1 MASGKS
7 KSAKEVTSVFG
18 TLVRVAEPE
27 DTGGP
32 TCVRVKTVKKSGKE
46 EDVQEENGVL
56 FWVNKSGFPIDDKT
70 WDRMWDHVAR
80 IHPDGYDVIHKV
92 RDKKDLPSVPIPHP
106 PTNFS
111 ASVPISERLDRIQ
124 NYMRTLQYNHTG
136 TQFFEI
142 RKNRPISGL
151 LESAKEMIKEALPIK
166 CLEAVILGIYLS
178 NGFLGVERFPLS
190 FKSVFGGNVHR
201 HVVLGIYYAGSYGTI
216 GMSRRE
222 DLMYKPVTFKSL
234 SDLVFDYEKSYNKFM
249 HDVKKVKVGMPIPHD
264 PHSYEFINWK
274 AVTVSPNK
282 MTKKE
287 MTKDLEFMAK
297 EIRTRCQANC
307 DLPQVKLY
315 SSRSQAKSWTIT
327 LHSPRKSSVEAPRD
341 ARTSLQQAT
350 KIYRAH
356 TSIPAESG
364 IKKKSQS
371 TGSSQTTSTVAD
383 SSDYQLRI

>member
-1 MASGKS
+1 
-7 KSAKEVTSVFG
+7 
-18 TLVRVAEPE
+18 
-27 DTGGP
+27 
-32 TCVRVKTVKKSGKE
+32 
-46 EDVQEENGVL
+46 
-56 FWVNKSGFPIDDKT
+56 
-70 WDRMWDHVAR
+70 
-80 IHPDGYDVIHKV
+80 
-92 RDKKDLPSVPIPHP
+92 
-106 PTNFS
+106 
-111 ASVPISERLDRIQ
+111 
-124 NYMRTLQYNHTG
+124 MRTLQYNHTG

-142 RKNRPISGL
+142 RKNRPLSGL

-297 EIRTRCQANC
+297 EIRTR
-307 DLPQVKLY
+307 
-315 SSRSQAKSWTIT
+315 AKSWTIT

-364 IKKKSQS
+364 TKKKPQS

>member
-142 RKNRPISGL
+142 RKKQTYLRIARICKRNDQRSTAHQMFGSCDSRNIPKQWISRCG
-151 LESAKEMIKEALPIK
+151 
-166 CLEAVILGIYLS
+166 
-178 NGFLGVERFPLS
+178 
-190 FKSVFGGNVHR
+190 
-201 HVVLGIYYAGSYGTI
+201 
-216 GMSRRE
+216 
-222 DLMYKPVTFKSL
+222 
-234 SDLVFDYEKSYNKFM
+234 
-249 HDVKKVKVGMPIPHD
+249 
-264 PHSYEFINWK
+264 
-274 AVTVSPNK
+274 
-282 MTKKE
+282 
-287 MTKDLEFMAK
+287 
-297 EIRTRCQANC
+297 EI
-307 DLPQVKLY
+307 
-315 SSRSQAKSWTIT
+315 
-327 LHSPRKSSVEAPRD
+327 
-341 ARTSLQQAT
+341 
-350 KIYRAH
+350 
-356 TSIPAESG
+356 
-364 IKKKSQS
+364 
-371 TGSSQTTSTVAD
+371 SSQF
-383 SSDYQLRI
+383 

>member
-27 DTGGP
+27 DPGGP
-32 TCVRVKTVKKSGKE
+32 GCVRIKTVKKSGKE
-46 EDVQEENGVL
+46 EDVHEENGVL
-56 FWVNKSGFPIDDKT
+56 FWVNKSGFPIDNKT

-80 IHPDGYDVIHKV
+80 IHPDGHDVTHQV
-92 RDKKDLPSVPIPHP
+92 RDKKELPTVPIPQV

-111 ASVPISERLDRIQ
+111 ASVPISERLDKIQ

-151 LESAKEMIKEALPIK
+151 LESAKEMIKESLPIK
-166 CLEAVILGIYLS
+166 CLEAVILGIYLT

-222 DLMYKPVTFKSL
+222 DLMYKPLTFKSL

-249 HDVKKVKVGMPIPHD
+249 HDVKKVKVGMPVPHD
-264 PHSYEFINWK
+264 SHSYEFINWK

-297 EIRTRCQANC
+297 EIRTRHQANHE
-307 DLPQVKLY
+307 LPQVKLY
-315 SSRSQAKSWTIT
+315 SSKAQAKSWTIT
-327 LHSPRKSSVEAPRD
+327 LHSPRKSSTEAPRD
-341 ARTSLQQAT
+341 ARTSLQQAA

-356 TSIPAESG
+356 TSIPSDSAV
-364 IKKKSQS
+364 KK
-371 TGSSQTTSTVAD
+371 TTPNTSQTASTNLD
-383 SSDYQLRI
+383 SADYQLRI

>member
-92 RDKKDLPSVPIPHP
+92 RDKKDLPSVPIPQA

-142 RKNRPISGL
+142 RKNRPLSGL

-222 DLMYKPVTFKSL
+222 DLMYKPVTF
-234 SDLVFDYEKSYNKFM
+234 
-249 HDVKKVKVGMPIPHD
+249 
-264 PHSYEFINWK
+264 K

-364 IKKKSQS
+364 TKKKPQS

-383 SSDYQLRI
+383 SADYQLRI

>member
-1 MASGKS
+1 MDFQLTIKHGIECGIMWLAY
-7 KSAKEVTSVFG
+7 TQ
-18 TLVRVAEPE
+18 
-27 DTGGP
+27 TGMMLY
-32 TCVRVKTVKKSGKE
+32 TKCAT
-46 EDVQEENGVL
+46 
-56 FWVNKSGFPIDDKT
+56 
-70 WDRMWDHVAR
+70 
-80 IHPDGYDVIHKV
+80 
-92 RDKKDLPSVPIPHP
+92 KKDLPSVPIPQA

-142 RKNRPISGL
+142 RKNRPLSGL

-297 EIRTRCQANC
+297 EIRTR
-307 DLPQVKLY
+307 
-315 SSRSQAKSWTIT
+315 AKSWTIT

-364 IKKKSQS
+364 TKKKPQS

-383 SSDYQLRI
+383 SADYQLRI